1 MILIGASGH
10 AKVILDILEQ
20 NEIKVECLVDAN
32 PSLISLC
39 GYAVVHDSVFN
50 FEGKDAILSIGSNE
64 VRKKL
69 NDLLPC
75 TFKTAIHPKAILDK
89 TVKVGEGTVVMAGVV
104 LNRDVAV
111 GKHVIINT
119 SASVDHDNHIKDYVH
134 ISPNATLC
142 GTVTVGEGT
151 HIGAG
156 ATIIP
161 NISIGKWAIIGAGAV
176 VISDIPDFAVAV
188 GNPARIIKYINE

>member
-20 NEIKVECLVDAN
+20 NGVKIECLVDAN
-32 PSLISLC
+32 PSLTSLC
-39 GYAVVHDSVFN
+39 GYAVEHDSAFD
-50 FEGKDAILSIGSNE
+50 FKGKDAILSIGSNRSRE
-64 VRKKL
+64 KL
-69 NDLLPC
+69 SDLLPC
-75 TFKTAIHPKAILDK
+75 TFKSAIHPRAIIDK
-89 TVKVGEGTVVMAGVV
+89 TVKIGEGTVVMAGAV
-104 LNRDVAV
+104 LNRHTVV
-111 GKHVIINT
+111 GKHAIINT
-119 SASVDHDNHIKDYVH
+119 SASVDHDNLIEDYVH

-142 GTVTVGEGT
+142 GTVTVGKGT

-161 NISIGKWAIIGAGAV
+161 NISIGKWAVIGAGAV
-176 VISDIPDFAVAV
+176 VINDIPDYAVAV